1 MRSSS
6 GLMGPSKIDFEPYY
20 KALDLDPSIKLTTQ
34 LLNKNFRK
42 KALSSH
48 PDKGGSHEEFELV
61 QESFNML
68 MSKLEVDAAANNFSE
83 LEYEAKICKGGPGIG
98 FGMVVIED
106 VNTSHIIVKSTLP
119 TIQLQFLSD
128 TANGAILEYDRLIG
142 IDSDDIS
149 DWHLARV
156 VQRLSDFRIPVGSVV
171 NLKFSRKMKKD
182 NIDSQNNQLV
192 IFPSIESENLTLQA
206 TPDSNLQS
214 LVI

>member
-1 MRSSS
+1 
-6 GLMGPSKIDFEPYY
+6 
-20 KALDLDPSIKLTTQ
+20 
-34 LLNKNFRK
+34 
-42 KALSSH
+42 
-48 PDKGGSHEEFELV
+48 
-61 QESFNML
+61 
-68 MSKLEVDAAANNFSE
+68 
-83 LEYEAKICKGGPGIG
+83 
-98 FGMVVIED
+98 
-106 VNTSHIIVKSTLP
+106 
-119 TIQLQFLSD
+119 LSD

-182 NIDSQNNQLV
+182 NVDSQNNQLV
-192 IFPSIESENLTLQA
+192 IVPSIESEENLTLQA